1 MKFSFLTYQ
10 FCRYPLEYCFDVA
23 RKYGFDGVEVWGA
36 RPHAY
41 AYDMTPDA
49 IREVNGWRE
58 QYGVEVSMFTPEIL
72 AYPYSLASRSRK
84 EFLETVAYLI
94 KSAEV
99 AAAIGARYMQITAPH
114 PGYRIDREAVWN
126 QLADGVGQLCSRAEA
141 VGVDVLME
149 SLTPSEGNLITT
161 AADLKRLI
169 DHVGSPALKGMLDV
183 VPPVIANEP
192 FDEYFWALRDRM
204 AYVHLCNSD
213 GVSEYHAQ
221 LDATGGVIP
230 LRELFILLKN
240 RRYDGWCSMEL
251 LAPYFK
257 DPELYLVESARSLAG
272 ICRDVG
278 IEANLLKNS

>member
-1 MKFSFLTYQ
+1 
-10 FCRYPLEYCFDVA
+10 
-23 RKYGFDGVEVWGA
+23 
-36 RPHAY
+36 
-41 AYDMTPDA
+41 
-49 IREVNGWRE
+49 
-58 QYGVEVSMFTPEIL
+58 
-72 AYPYSLASRSRK
+72 
-84 EFLETVAYLI
+84 
-94 KSAEV
+94 
-99 AAAIGARYMQITAPH
+99 
-114 PGYRIDREAVWN
+114 
-126 QLADGVGQLCSRAEA
+126 
-141 VGVDVLME
+141 
-149 SLTPSEGNLITT
+149 SEGNLITT

-278 IEANLLKNS
+278 IEVNLLKNS